1 MDRTPMLDVSIKKWR
16 EINNIKKTSIQIFQQ
31 NSTKIREALDGVM
44 AELSVEYKFARPE
57 LKHEFK
63 GSTIKLYHS
72 DISLDDEF
80 TFIGSTEEFEEKD
93 LLFKKRFRM
102 TYCFQKL
109 QVVKIEIDYNEN
121 IQVVNTSLG
130 NILGSK
136 DLFVELPF
144 FYKGTTE
151 DCSVIIRADVI
162 KDENKNRVITI
173 NLITDLSNLPYSDYF
188 VVIYNWHH
196 PRRKEK
202 VWKSVETP
210 GKEIIFTAQM
220 ITLQDLCLGSY
231 NRKITIEFYGIYC
244 GFVGSVI
251 KTLGQ
256 LKDAMDKREKINIL
270 NEDGEEKG
278 YFYVSFSIE
287 NRRRFIDLI
296 ENGLQIKLSFAIDY
310 TNSNLVYTNPN
321 SLHYIGN
328 PEKLNPYENCLRC
341 FGELISSYDFN
352 HKIALHGFGA
362 VIPSTGDTSH
372 CFPVSLTKDPIA
384 NGIEEAIKQ
393 YRESLPKITLD
404 GPTYLFPV
412 FKENLDMLKDD
423 EDCPTSI
430 YHIMVII
437 TDGNNHDID
446 EMIRQLIK
454 SERYPISVCIVGVGD
469 ENFSRMLQMDSRT
482 KPLEDKDGNK
492 SERDMCQ
499 FVRYNDFKD
508 RPDKLT
514 EYMLTVIPSQ
524 VEAYYRAS
532 KDFTGLK
539 DIGKSKNG
547 YSKKMKEK
555 NEEEILNH
563 KFINNKANEIMKKT
577 KINFYF
583 QEYIKNPEV
592 AVLMMIV
599 DDNKNMNGT
608 KRNNLLNPELKY
620 IGINS
625 TFIGRNF
632 VAYFSFSK

>member
-1 MDRTPMLDVSIKKWR
+1 MGCANNQIEYINYDVLNPPVNSNFKNTRLKREDFPEGEIYYLRDKK
-16 EINNIKKTSIQIFQQ
+16 ESKKEHLKKNAKHES
-31 NSTKIREALDGVM
+31 EALDGVM
-44 AELSVEYKFARPE
+44 AELSVEYKFSRPE
-57 LKHEFK
+57 LRQEFK

-72 DISLDDEF
+72 DISLDNEF
-80 TFIGSTEEFEEKD
+80 TFIGSTEEFDDSD
-93 LLFKKRFRM
+93 LLFKKKFKM

-109 QVVKIEIDYNEN
+109 QIVKVEINYNDN

-136 DLFVELPF
+136 ELFVEMPF
-144 FYKGTTE
+144 FYKGSTD
-151 DCSVIIRADVI
+151 DCSVIIRAVVI

-202 VWKSVETP
+202 VWKSKETP
-210 GKEIIFTAQM
+210 GKEIIFTADM

-231 NRKITIEFYGIYC
+231 NRKITIEYYGIYC

-256 LKDAMDKREKINIL
+256 LKDAMDNRDKIQIL
-270 NEDGEEKG
+270 NEDGKEMG

-287 NRRRFIDLI
+287 NRSRFIDLV
-296 ENGLQIKLSFAIDY
+296 ENGLQIKLSFAIDF

-328 PEKLNPYENCLRC
+328 HEKLNPYENCLRC

-362 VIPSTGDTSH
+362 IIPSTGDTSH

-393 YRESLPKITLD
+393 YREALPKITLD

-423 EDCPTSI
+423 DDCPTSI
-430 YHIMVII
+430 YHILVII
-437 TDGNNHDID
+437 TDGNNNDID
-446 EMIRQLIK
+446 EMVRQLIK
-454 SERYPISVCIVGVGD
+454 SERYPISVCIIGVGD

-482 KPLEDKDGNK
+482 KPLEDKDGYK

-508 RPDKLT
+508 RPDKMT
-514 EYMLTVIPSQ
+514 EYMLNIIPSQ

-532 KDFTGLK
+532 QDF
-539 DIGKSKNG
+539 IGINDSGKPKNA
-547 YSKKMKEK
+547 YLRKMKENKEK
-555 NEEEILNH
+555 NKLNPQKTKSTFKRSTIKLEEKDKYAKKKEN
-563 KFINNKANEIMKKT
+563 KEEFEQEFINT
-577 KINFYF
+577 
-583 QEYIKNPEV
+583 
-592 AVLMMIV
+592 
-599 DDNKNMNGT
+599 
-608 KRNNLLNPELKY
+608 NLPNIE
-620 IGINS
+620 
-625 TFIGRNF
+625 T
-632 VAYFSFSK
+632 

>member
-1 MDRTPMLDVSIKKWR
+1 
-16 EINNIKKTSIQIFQQ
+16 
-31 NSTKIREALDGVM
+31 
-44 AELSVEYKFARPE
+44 VEYKFSRPE
-57 LKHEFK
+57 LRQEFK

-72 DISLDDEF
+72 DISLDNEF
-80 TFIGSTEEFEEKD
+80 TFIGSTEEFDDSD
-93 LLFKKRFRM
+93 LLFKKKFRM

-109 QVVKIEIDYNEN
+109 QIVKVEIDYNDN

-136 DLFVELPF
+136 ELFVEMPF
-144 FYKGTTE
+144 FYKGSTD
-151 DCSVIIRADVI
+151 DCSVIIRAVVI

-202 VWKSVETP
+202 VWKSKETP
-210 GKEIIFTAQM
+210 GKEIIFTADM

-231 NRKITIEFYGIYC
+231 NRKITIEYYGIYC

-256 LKDAMDKREKINIL
+256 LKDAMDNRDKIQIL
-270 NEDGEEKG
+270 NEDGKEMG

-287 NRRRFIDLI
+287 NRSRFIDLV
-296 ENGLQIKLSFAIDY
+296 ENGLQIKLSFAIDF

-328 PEKLNPYENCLRC
+328 HEKLNPYENCLRC

-362 VIPSTGDTSH
+362 IIPSTGDTSH
-372 CFPVSLTKDPIA
+372 CFPISLTKDPIA

-393 YRESLPKITLD
+393 YREALPKITLD

-423 EDCPTSI
+423 DDCPTSI
-430 YHIMVII
+430 YHILVII
-437 TDGNNHDID
+437 TDGNNNDID
-446 EMIRQLIK
+446 EMVRQLIK
-454 SERYPISVCIVGVGD
+454 SERYPISVCIIGVGD

-482 KPLEDKDGNK
+482 KPLEDKDGYK

-508 RPDKLT
+508 RPDKMT
-514 EYMLTVIPSQ
+514 EFMLNIIPSQ

-532 KDFTGLK
+532 QDF
-539 DIGKSKNG
+539 IGINDSGKPKNA
-547 YSKKMKEK
+547 YLRKMKENKEK
-555 NEEEILNH
+555 NKLNPQKTKSTFKRSTIKLEEKDKYAKKKEN
-563 KFINNKANEIMKKT
+563 KEEFEQEFINT
-577 KINFYF
+577 
-583 QEYIKNPEV
+583 
-592 AVLMMIV
+592 
-599 DDNKNMNGT
+599 
-608 KRNNLLNPELKY
+608 NLPNIE
-620 IGINS
+620 
-625 TFIGRNF
+625 T
-632 VAYFSFSK
+632 

>member
-1 MDRTPMLDVSIKKWR
+1 MGCNDDKIELIDQDKVLNPPINCNFKNTRIKR
-16 EINNIKKTSIQIFQQ
+16 EDFPTGEIYYLRDKKEPKKEHLKKQAKHES
-31 NSTKIREALDGVM
+31 EALDGVM
-44 AELSVEYKFARPE
+44 AELSVEYKFSREE

-80 TFIGSTEEFEEKD
+80 TFIGSTEEFDDEGA

-231 NRKITIEFYGIYC
+231 KRKITIEYYGIYC

-251 KTLGQ
+251 KTLEQ
-256 LKDAMDKREKINIL
+256 LKDAMDKKEKIPII
-270 NEDGEEKG
+270 NEDGVEKG

-287 NRRRFIDLI
+287 NRSRFIDLI

-404 GPTYLFPV
+404 GPTYFFPV

-423 EDCPTSI
+423 DDCSTSI
-430 YHIMVII
+430 YHILVII
-437 TDGNNHDID
+437 SDGNNHDID
-446 EMIRQLIK
+446 EMVRQLIK

-508 RPDKLT
+508 RPDKLV

-539 DIGKSKNG
+539 DVGKPKNA
-547 YSKKMKEK
+547 YLRKLKEK
-555 NEEEILNH
+555 KENELNKQKTKSTFKRGSIKLDEKE
-563 KFINNKANEIMKKT
+563 KFIKK
-577 KINFYF
+577 N
-583 QEYIKNPEV
+583 
-592 AVLMMIV
+592 
-599 DDNKNMNGT
+599 DNKGEFEQ
-608 KRNNLLNPELKY
+608 EL
-620 IGINS
+620 IDTN
-625 TFIGRNF
+625 
-632 VAYFSFSK
+632 VANIET

>member
-1 MDRTPMLDVSIKKWR
+1 
-16 EINNIKKTSIQIFQQ
+16 
-31 NSTKIREALDGVM
+31 M

-80 TFIGSTEEFEEKD
+80 TFIGSTEEFEETD
-93 LLFKKRFRM
+93 LLFKKKFRM

-109 QVVKIEIDYNEN
+109 QIVKIEIDNNEN

-136 DLFVELPF
+136 ELFVELPF

-151 DCSVIIRADVI
+151 DCSVIIRAIVI

-173 NLITDLSNLPYSDYF
+173 NLITDISNLPYSDYF

-210 GKEIIFTAQM
+210 GKQIIFTAQM

-231 NRKITIEFYGIYC
+231 NRKITIEYYGIYC

-256 LKDAMDKREKINIL
+256 LKDAMDNREKIPIL
-270 NEDGEEKG
+270 NEEGQQKG
-278 YFYVSFSIE
+278 YFYVHFTIE
-287 NRRRFIDLI
+287 NRSRFIDLV

-310 TNSNLVYTNPN
+310 TNSNLIYTNPN

-362 VIPSTGDTSH
+362 IIPSTGDTSH

-393 YRESLPKITLD
+393 YRESLPKVTLD
-404 GPTYLFPV
+404 GPTYFFPV

-423 EDCPTSI
+423 DECPTSI
-430 YHIMVII
+430 YHILVII
-437 TDGNNHDID
+437 SDGNNHDLD

-469 ENFSRMLQMDSRT
+469 ENFTRMLQMDSRT

-499 FVRYNDFKD
+499 FVRYNDFRD

-532 KDFTGLK
+532 KDFVGLK
-539 DIGKSKNG
+539 DAGNNKNA
-547 YSKKMKEK
+547 YMRKLKEK
-555 NEEEILNH
+555 NEKEKLQKQKTKSTFRRNSINLEEKEKYSNIKGKEKLEEE
-563 KFINNKANEIMKKT
+563 FINT
-577 KINFYF
+577 
-583 QEYIKNPEV
+583 
-592 AVLMMIV
+592 
-599 DDNKNMNGT
+599 NMPNI
-608 KRNNLLNPELKY
+608 ED
-620 IGINS
+620 
-625 TFIGRNF
+625 
-632 VAYFSFSK
+632 

>member
-1 MDRTPMLDVSIKKWR
+1 MGCNDDKIELIDQDKVLNPPINCNFKNTRIKR
-16 EINNIKKTSIQIFQQ
+16 EDFPTGEIYYLRDKKEPKKEHLKKQAKHES
-31 NSTKIREALDGVM
+31 EALDGVM
-44 AELSVEYKFARPE
+44 AELSVEYKFSREE

-80 TFIGSTEEFEEKD
+80 TFIGSTEEFDDEGA

-109 QVVKIEIDYNEN
+109 QVVKIELDYNEN
-121 IQVVNTSLG
+121 SQVVNTSLG

-231 NRKITIEFYGIYC
+231 KRKITIEYYGIYC

-251 KTLGQ
+251 KTLEQ
-256 LKDAMDKREKINIL
+256 LKDAMDKKEKIPII
-270 NEDGEEKG
+270 NEDGVEKG

-287 NRRRFIDLI
+287 NRSRFIDLI

-404 GPTYLFPV
+404 GPTYFFPV

-423 EDCPTSI
+423 DDCSTSI
-430 YHIMVII
+430 YHILVII
-437 TDGNNHDID
+437 SDGNNHDID
-446 EMIRQLIK
+446 EMVRQLIK

-539 DIGKSKNG
+539 DVGKPKNA
-547 YSKKMKEK
+547 YLRKLKEK
-555 NEEEILNH
+555 KENELNKQKTKSTFKRGSIKLDEKE
-563 KFINNKANEIMKKT
+563 KFIKQNDNTGEFEQELIDTNVANIET
-577 KINFYF
+577 
-583 QEYIKNPEV
+583 
-592 AVLMMIV
+592 
-599 DDNKNMNGT
+599 
-608 KRNNLLNPELKY
+608 
-620 IGINS
+620 
-625 TFIGRNF
+625 
-632 VAYFSFSK
+632 

>member
-1 MDRTPMLDVSIKKWR
+1 MGCANNQIEYINYDVLNPPVKCNFKNTRIKSEDFPEG
-16 EINNIKKTSIQIFQQ
+16 EIYYLRDKKEPKKEHLKKNMKHES
-31 NSTKIREALDGVM
+31 EALDGVM
-44 AELSVEYKFARPE
+44 AELSVEYKFSRPE

-72 DISLDDEF
+72 DISLDNEF
-80 TFIGSTEEFEEKD
+80 TFIGSTEEYDDND
-93 LLFKKRFRM
+93 LLFKKKFRM

-109 QVVKIEIDYNEN
+109 QIVKIEIDYSGN

-136 DLFVELPF
+136 ELFVEMPF

-151 DCSVIIRADVI
+151 DCSVIIRAVVI

-202 VWKSVETP
+202 VWKSKEIP
-210 GKEIIFTAQM
+210 GKEIIFTADM

-231 NRKITIEFYGIYC
+231 NRKITIEYYGIYC

-256 LKDAMDKREKINIL
+256 LKDAMDNRDKIPIL
-270 NEDGEEKG
+270 NDDGKEKG

-287 NRRRFIDLI
+287 NRSRFIDLV
-296 ENGLQIKLSFAIDY
+296 ENGLQIKLSFAIDF

-328 PEKLNPYENCLRC
+328 NEKLNPYENCLRC

-362 VIPSTGDTSH
+362 IIPSTGDTSH

-393 YRESLPKITLD
+393 YREALPKITLD

-423 EDCPTSI
+423 DDCPTSI
-430 YHIMVII
+430 YHILVII
-437 TDGNNHDID
+437 TDGNNNDID
-446 EMIRQLIK
+446 EMVRQLIK
-454 SERYPISVCIVGVGD
+454 SERYPISVCIIGVGD

-482 KPLEDKDGNK
+482 KPLEDKDGYK

-508 RPDKLT
+508 RPDKMT
-514 EYMLTVIPSQ
+514 EFMLNIIPSQ

-532 KDFTGLK
+532 QDFIGLH
-539 DIGKSKNG
+539 DSGKQKNA
-547 YSKKMKEK
+547 YLRKMKE
-555 NEEEILNH
+555 
-563 KFINNKANEIMKKT
+563 NKEKT
-577 KINFYF
+577 K
-583 QEYIKNPEV
+583 
-592 AVLMMIV
+592 
-599 DDNKNMNGT
+599 
-608 KRNNLLNPELKY
+608 LNPQKTK
-620 IGINS
+620 S
-625 TFIGRNF
+625 TFKRSTIKLEEKDKYAKKKNNREEAEQEFIKTNLPNIEN
-632 VAYFSFSK
+632 

>member
-1 MDRTPMLDVSIKKWR
+1 MGCANNQIEYINYDVLNPPVNSNFKNTRLKREDFPEGEIYYLRDKK
-16 EINNIKKTSIQIFQQ
+16 ESKKEHLKKNAKHES
-31 NSTKIREALDGVM
+31 EALDGVM
-44 AELSVEYKFARPE
+44 AELSVEYKFSRPE
-57 LKHEFK
+57 LRQEFK

-72 DISLDDEF
+72 DISLDNEF
-80 TFIGSTEEFEEKD
+80 TFIGSTEEFDDSD
-93 LLFKKRFRM
+93 LLFKKKFKM

-109 QVVKIEIDYNEN
+109 QIVKVEINYNDN

-136 DLFVELPF
+136 ELFVEMPF
-144 FYKGTTE
+144 FYKGSTD
-151 DCSVIIRADVI
+151 DCSVIIRAVVI

-202 VWKSVETP
+202 VWKSKETP
-210 GKEIIFTAQM
+210 GKEIIFTADM

-231 NRKITIEFYGIYC
+231 NRKITIEYYGIYC

-256 LKDAMDKREKINIL
+256 LKDAMDNRDKIQIL
-270 NEDGEEKG
+270 NEDGKEMG

-287 NRRRFIDLI
+287 NRSRFIDLV
-296 ENGLQIKLSFAIDY
+296 ENGLQIKLSFAIDF

-328 PEKLNPYENCLRC
+328 HEKLNPYENCLRC

-362 VIPSTGDTSH
+362 IIPSTGDTSH

-393 YRESLPKITLD
+393 YREALPKITLD
-404 GPTYLFPV
+404 GPTYLFLV

-423 EDCPTSI
+423 DDCPTSI
-430 YHIMVII
+430 YHILVII
-437 TDGNNHDID
+437 TDGNNNDID
-446 EMIRQLIK
+446 EMVRQLIK
-454 SERYPISVCIVGVGD
+454 SERYPISVCIIGVGD

-482 KPLEDKDGNK
+482 KPLEDKDGYK

-508 RPDKLT
+508 RPDKMT
-514 EYMLTVIPSQ
+514 EFMLNIIPSQ

-532 KDFTGLK
+532 QDF
-539 DIGKSKNG
+539 IGINDSGKPKNA
-547 YSKKMKEK
+547 YLRKMKENKEK
-555 NEEEILNH
+555 NKLNPQ
-563 KFINNKANEIMKKT
+563 KT
-577 KINFYF
+577 K
-583 QEYIKNPEV
+583 
-592 AVLMMIV
+592 
-599 DDNKNMNGT
+599 
-608 KRNNLLNPELKY
+608 
-620 IGINS
+620 S
-625 TFIGRNF
+625 TFKRSTIKLEEKDKYAKKKENKEEF
-632 VAYFSFSK
+632 EQEFIYNKHLVI

>member
-1 MDRTPMLDVSIKKWR
+1 MGCNDDKIELIDQDKVLNPPINCNFKNTRIKR
-16 EINNIKKTSIQIFQQ
+16 EDFPTGEIYYLRDKKEPKKEHLKKQAKHES
-31 NSTKIREALDGVM
+31 EALDGVM
-44 AELSVEYKFARPE
+44 AELSVEYKFSREE

-80 TFIGSTEEFEEKD
+80 TFIGSTEEFDDKGD

-231 NRKITIEFYGIYC
+231 KRKITIEYYGIYC

-251 KTLGQ
+251 KTLEQ
-256 LKDAMDKREKINIL
+256 LKDAMDKKEKIPII
-270 NEDGEEKG
+270 NEDGVEKG

-287 NRRRFIDLI
+287 NRSRFIDLI

-404 GPTYLFPV
+404 GPTYFFPV

-423 EDCPTSI
+423 DDCSTSI
-430 YHIMVII
+430 YHILVII
-437 TDGNNHDID
+437 SDGNNHDID
-446 EMIRQLIK
+446 EMVRQLIK

-539 DIGKSKNG
+539 DVGKPKNA
-547 YSKKMKEK
+547 YLRKLKEK
-555 NEEEILNH
+555 KENELNKQKTKSTFKRGSIKLDEKE
-563 KFINNKANEIMKKT
+563 KFIKQN
-577 KINFYF
+577 
-583 QEYIKNPEV
+583 
-592 AVLMMIV
+592 
-599 DDNKNMNGT
+599 DNKGEFEQ
-608 KRNNLLNPELKY
+608 EL
-620 IGINS
+620 IDTN
-625 TFIGRNF
+625 
-632 VAYFSFSK
+632 VANIET

>member
-1 MDRTPMLDVSIKKWR
+1 MGCNDDKIELIDQDKVLNPPINCNFKNTRIKR
-16 EINNIKKTSIQIFQQ
+16 EDFPTGEIYYLRDKKEPKKEHLKKQAKHES
-31 NSTKIREALDGVM
+31 EALDGVM
-44 AELSVEYKFARPE
+44 AELSVEYKFSREE

-80 TFIGSTEEFEEKD
+80 TFIGSTEEFDDEGA

-231 NRKITIEFYGIYC
+231 KRKITIEYYGIYC

-251 KTLGQ
+251 KTLEQ
-256 LKDAMDKREKINIL
+256 LKDAMDKKEKIPII
-270 NEDGEEKG
+270 NEDGVEKG

-287 NRRRFIDLI
+287 NRSRFIDLI

-404 GPTYLFPV
+404 GPTYFFPV

-423 EDCPTSI
+423 DDCSTSI
-430 YHIMVII
+430 YHILVII
-437 TDGNNHDID
+437 SEGNNHDRD
-446 EMIRQLIK
+446 EMVRQLIK

-508 RPDKLT
+508 RPDKLV

-539 DIGKSKNG
+539 DVGKPKNA
-547 YSKKMKEK
+547 YLRKLKEK
-555 NEEEILNH
+555 KENELNKQKTKSTFKRGSIKLDEKE
-563 KFINNKANEIMKKT
+563 KFIKKNYNKGEFEQELIDTNVANIET
-577 KINFYF
+577 
-583 QEYIKNPEV
+583 
-592 AVLMMIV
+592 
-599 DDNKNMNGT
+599 
-608 KRNNLLNPELKY
+608 
-620 IGINS
+620 
-625 TFIGRNF
+625 
-632 VAYFSFSK
+632 

>member
-1 MDRTPMLDVSIKKWR
+1 MGCSENQMEYINYDVLNPPVNSNFKNTRIKR
-16 EINNIKKTSIQIFQQ
+16 EDFPTGEIYYLRDKKEPKKEHLKKQAKHES
-31 NSTKIREALDGVM
+31 EALDGVM
-44 AELSVEYKFARPE
+44 AELSVEYKFSRPE

-72 DISLDDEF
+72 DISLDNEF
-80 TFIGSTEEFEEKD
+80 TFIGSTEEFEETD
-93 LLFKKRFRM
+93 LLFKKKFRM

-109 QVVKIEIDYNEN
+109 QIVKIEIDFNNN

-144 FYKGTTE
+144 FYEGTTK

-231 NRKITIEFYGIYC
+231 NRKITIEYYGIYC

-256 LKDAMDKREKINIL
+256 LKDAMDNREKIPIY
-270 NEDGEEKG
+270 NEEGIEKG
-278 YFYVSFSIE
+278 YFYASFSIE
-287 NRRRFIDLI
+287 NRSRFIDLV

-310 TNSNLVYTNPN
+310 TNSNLLYTNPN

-362 VIPSTGDTSH
+362 VIPATGDTSH

-393 YRESLPKITLD
+393 YRDSLPKVTLD
-404 GPTYLFPV
+404 GPTYFFPV
-412 FKENLDMLKDD
+412 FKENLDMLQFDD
-423 EDCPTSI
+423 DCPTSI
-430 YHIMVII
+430 YHILVII
-437 TDGNNHDID
+437 SDGNNHDLD

-532 KDFTGLK
+532 KNFVGLK
-539 DIGKSKNG
+539 DAGKSKNA
-547 YSKKMKEK
+547 YMRKLKEK
-555 NEEEILNH
+555 KESEKLNKQKTKSSYKRNSIRLEEKD
-563 KFINNKANEIMKKT
+563 KFIKKSKNNDIE
-577 KINFYF
+577 
-583 QEYIKNPEV
+583 QEFTDTN
-592 AVLMMIV
+592 L
-599 DDNKNMNGT
+599 
-608 KRNNLLNPELKY
+608 NNND
-620 IGINS
+620 
-625 TFIGRNF
+625 
-632 VAYFSFSK
+632 

>member
-1 MDRTPMLDVSIKKWR
+1 MGCNDDKIELIDQDKVLNPPINCNFKNTRIKR
-16 EINNIKKTSIQIFQQ
+16 EDFPTGEIYYLRDKKEPKKEHLKKQAKHES
-31 NSTKIREALDGVM
+31 EALDGVM
-44 AELSVEYKFARPE
+44 AELSVEYKFSREE

-80 TFIGSTEEFEEKD
+80 TFIGSTEEFDDEGA

-231 NRKITIEFYGIYC
+231 KRKITIEYYGIYC

-251 KTLGQ
+251 KTLEQ
-256 LKDAMDKREKINIL
+256 LKDAMDKKEKIPII
-270 NEDGEEKG
+270 NEDGVEKG

-287 NRRRFIDLI
+287 NRSRFIDLI

-404 GPTYLFPV
+404 GPTYFFPV

-430 YHIMVII
+430 YHILVII
-437 TDGNNHDID
+437 SDGNNHDID
-446 EMIRQLIK
+446 EMVRQLIK

-508 RPDKLT
+508 RPDKLV

-539 DIGKSKNG
+539 DVGKPKNA
-547 YSKKMKEK
+547 YLRKLKEK
-555 NEEEILNH
+555 KENELNKQKTKSTFKRGSIKLDEKE
-563 KFINNKANEIMKKT
+563 KFIKK
-577 KINFYF
+577 N
-583 QEYIKNPEV
+583 
-592 AVLMMIV
+592 
-599 DDNKNMNGT
+599 DNKGEFEQ
-608 KRNNLLNPELKY
+608 EL
-620 IGINS
+620 IDTN
-625 TFIGRNF
+625 
-632 VAYFSFSK
+632 VANIET

>member
-1 MDRTPMLDVSIKKWR
+1 MGCANNQVEYINYDVLNPPVNCNFKNTRIKSEDFPEG
-16 EINNIKKTSIQIFQQ
+16 EIYYLRDKKEPKKEHLKKNMKHES
-31 NSTKIREALDGVM
+31 EALDGVM
-44 AELSVEYKFARPE
+44 AELSVEYKFSRPE

-72 DISLDDEF
+72 DISLDNEF
-80 TFIGSTEEFEEKD
+80 TFIGSTEEYDDKD
-93 LLFKKRFRM
+93 LLFKKKFRM

-109 QVVKIEIDYNEN
+109 QIVKIEIDYSGN

-136 DLFVELPF
+136 ELFVEMPF

-151 DCSVIIRADVI
+151 DCSVIIRAVVI

-202 VWKSVETP
+202 VWKSKETP
-210 GKEIIFTAQM
+210 GKEIIFTADM

-231 NRKITIEFYGIYC
+231 NRKITIEYYGIYC

-256 LKDAMDKREKINIL
+256 LKDAMDNRDKIPIL
-270 NEDGEEKG
+270 NDDGKEKG

-287 NRRRFIDLI
+287 NRSRFIDLV
-296 ENGLQIKLSFAIDY
+296 ENGLQIKLSFAIDF
-310 TNSNLVYTNPN
+310 TNSNLIYTNPN

-328 PEKLNPYENCLRC
+328 NEKLNPYENCLRC

-362 VIPSTGDTSH
+362 IIPSTGDTSH

-384 NGIEEAIKQ
+384 NGIEEAIRQ
-393 YRESLPKITLD
+393 YREALPKITLD

-423 EDCPTSI
+423 DDCPTSI
-430 YHIMVII
+430 YHILVII
-437 TDGNNHDID
+437 TDGNNNDID
-446 EMIRQLIK
+446 EMVRQLIK
-454 SERYPISVCIVGVGD
+454 SERYPISVCIIGVGD

-482 KPLEDKDGNK
+482 KPLEDKDGYK

-508 RPDKLT
+508 RPDKMT
-514 EYMLTVIPSQ
+514 EYMLNIIPSQ

-532 KDFTGLK
+532 QDFIGLN
-539 DIGKSKNG
+539 DSGKPKNA
-547 YSKKMKEK
+547 YLRKLKENKEK
-555 NEEEILNH
+555 NKLN
-563 KFINNKANEIMKKT
+563 NQKT
-577 KINFYF
+577 K
-583 QEYIKNPEV
+583 
-592 AVLMMIV
+592 
-599 DDNKNMNGT
+599 
-608 KRNNLLNPELKY
+608 
-620 IGINS
+620 S
-625 TFIGRNF
+625 TFKRSSIRLEGKEKYAKKNKDEF
-632 VAYFSFSK
+632 EQEFIDTNMPNIEN

>member
-1 MDRTPMLDVSIKKWR
+1 MGCSNNQIEYINYDELNPPVNSDFKNTRLKREDFPEGEIYYLRDKKQP
-16 EINNIKKTSIQIFQQ
+16 KKEHLKKQ
-31 NSTKIREALDGVM
+31 TKHESEALDGVM
-44 AELSVEYKFARPE
+44 AELSVEYKFARDE
-57 LKHEFK
+57 LKHVFK

-72 DISLDDEF
+72 DISLDNEF
-80 TFIGSTEEFEEKD
+80 TFIGSTEEFDDSD
-93 LLFKKRFRM
+93 LLFKKKFRM

-109 QVVKIEIDYNEN
+109 QIVKVEIDYNDN

-136 DLFVELPF
+136 ELFVEMPF
-144 FYKGTTE
+144 FYKGSTD
-151 DCSVIIRADVI
+151 DCSVIIRAVVI

-202 VWKSVETP
+202 VWKSKETP
-210 GKEIIFTAQM
+210 GKEIIFTADM

-231 NRKITIEFYGIYC
+231 NRKITIEYYGIYC

-256 LKDAMDKREKINIL
+256 LKDAMDNRDKIQIL
-270 NEDGEEKG
+270 NEDGKEMG

-287 NRRRFIDLI
+287 NRSRFIDLV
-296 ENGLQIKLSFAIDY
+296 ENGLQIKLSFAIDF

-328 PEKLNPYENCLRC
+328 HEKLNPYENCLRC

-362 VIPSTGDTSH
+362 IIPSTGDTSH
-372 CFPVSLTKDPIA
+372 CFPISLTKDPIA

-393 YRESLPKITLD
+393 YREALPKITLD

-423 EDCPTSI
+423 DDCPTSI
-430 YHIMVII
+430 YHILVII
-437 TDGNNHDID
+437 TDGNNNDID
-446 EMIRQLIK
+446 EMVRQLIK
-454 SERYPISVCIVGVGD
+454 SERYPISVCIIGVGD

-482 KPLEDKDGNK
+482 KPLEDKDGYK

-499 FVRYNDFKD
+499 FVRHNDFKD
-508 RPDKLT
+508 RPDKMT
-514 EYMLTVIPSQ
+514 EYMLNIIPSQ

-532 KDFTGLK
+532 QDF
-539 DIGKSKNG
+539 IGINDSGKPKNA
-547 YSKKMKEK
+547 YLRKMKENKEK
-555 NEEEILNH
+555 NKLNPQKTRSTFKRSTIRLEEKDKYAKKKEN
-563 KFINNKANEIMKKT
+563 KEEFEQEFINT
-577 KINFYF
+577 
-583 QEYIKNPEV
+583 
-592 AVLMMIV
+592 
-599 DDNKNMNGT
+599 
-608 KRNNLLNPELKY
+608 NLPNIE
-620 IGINS
+620 
-625 TFIGRNF
+625 T
-632 VAYFSFSK
+632 

>member
-1 MDRTPMLDVSIKKWR
+1 MGCANNQIEYINYDVLNPPVNSNFKNTRLKREDFPEGEIYYLRDKK
-16 EINNIKKTSIQIFQQ
+16 ESKKEHLKKNAKHES
-31 NSTKIREALDGVM
+31 EALDGVM
-44 AELSVEYKFARPE
+44 AELSVEYKFSRPE
-57 LKHEFK
+57 LRQEFK

-72 DISLDDEF
+72 DISLDNEF
-80 TFIGSTEEFEEKD
+80 TFIGSTEEFDDSD
-93 LLFKKRFRM
+93 LLFKKKFKM

-109 QVVKIEIDYNEN
+109 QIVKVEIDYNDN

-136 DLFVELPF
+136 ELFVEMPF
-144 FYKGTTE
+144 FYKGSTD
-151 DCSVIIRADVI
+151 DCSVIIRAVVI

-202 VWKSVETP
+202 VWKSKETP
-210 GKEIIFTAQM
+210 GKEIIFTADM

-231 NRKITIEFYGIYC
+231 NRKITIEYYGIYC

-256 LKDAMDKREKINIL
+256 LKDAMDNRDKIQIL
-270 NEDGEEKG
+270 NEDGKEMG

-287 NRRRFIDLI
+287 NRSRFIDLV
-296 ENGLQIKLSFAIDY
+296 ENGLQIKLSFAIDF

-328 PEKLNPYENCLRC
+328 HEKLNPYENCLRC

-362 VIPSTGDTSH
+362 IIPSTGDTSH
-372 CFPVSLTKDPIA
+372 CFPISLTKDPIA

-393 YRESLPKITLD
+393 YREALPKIILD

-423 EDCPTSI
+423 DDCPTSI
-430 YHIMVII
+430 YHILVII
-437 TDGNNHDID
+437 TDGNNNDID
-446 EMIRQLIK
+446 EMVRQLIK
-454 SERYPISVCIVGVGD
+454 SERYPISVCIIGVGD

-482 KPLEDKDGNK
+482 KPLEDKDGYK

-508 RPDKLT
+508 RPDKMT
-514 EYMLTVIPSQ
+514 EFMLNIIPSQ

-532 KDFTGLK
+532 QDF
-539 DIGKSKNG
+539 IGINDSGKPKNA
-547 YSKKMKEK
+547 YLRKMKENKEK
-555 NEEEILNH
+555 NKLNPQKTKSTFKRSTIRLEEKDKYAKKKEN
-563 KFINNKANEIMKKT
+563 KEEFEQEFINT
-577 KINFYF
+577 
-583 QEYIKNPEV
+583 
-592 AVLMMIV
+592 
-599 DDNKNMNGT
+599 
-608 KRNNLLNPELKY
+608 NLPNIE
-620 IGINS
+620 
-625 TFIGRNF
+625 T
-632 VAYFSFSK
+632 

>member
-1 MDRTPMLDVSIKKWR
+1 MGCANNQIEYINYDVLNPPVNSNFKNTRLKREDFPEGEIYYLRDKK
-16 EINNIKKTSIQIFQQ
+16 ESKKEHLKKNAKHES
-31 NSTKIREALDGVM
+31 EALDGVM
-44 AELSVEYKFARPE
+44 AELSVEYKFSRPE
-57 LKHEFK
+57 LRQEFK

-72 DISLDDEF
+72 DISLDNEF
-80 TFIGSTEEFEEKD
+80 TFIGSTEEFDDSD
-93 LLFKKRFRM
+93 LLFKKKFKM

-109 QVVKIEIDYNEN
+109 QIVKVEINYNDN

-136 DLFVELPF
+136 ELFVEMPF
-144 FYKGTTE
+144 FYKGSTD
-151 DCSVIIRADVI
+151 DCSVIIRAVVI

-202 VWKSVETP
+202 VWKSKETP
-210 GKEIIFTAQM
+210 GKEIIFTADM

-231 NRKITIEFYGIYC
+231 NRKITIEYYGIYC

-256 LKDAMDKREKINIL
+256 LKDAMDNRDKIQIL
-270 NEDGEEKG
+270 NEDGKEMG

-287 NRRRFIDLI
+287 NRSRFIDLV
-296 ENGLQIKLSFAIDY
+296 ENGLQIKLSFAIDF

-328 PEKLNPYENCLRC
+328 HEKLNPYENCLRC

-362 VIPSTGDTSH
+362 IIPSTGDTSH
-372 CFPVSLTKDPIA
+372 CFPISLTKDPIA

-393 YRESLPKITLD
+393 YREALPKITLD

-423 EDCPTSI
+423 DDCPTSI
-430 YHIMVII
+430 YHILVII
-437 TDGNNHDID
+437 TDGNNNDID
-446 EMIRQLIK
+446 EMVRQLIK
-454 SERYPISVCIVGVGD
+454 SERYPISVCIIGVGD

-482 KPLEDKDGNK
+482 KPLEDKDGYK

-508 RPDKLT
+508 RPDKMT
-514 EYMLTVIPSQ
+514 EFMLNIIPSQ

-532 KDFTGLK
+532 QDF
-539 DIGKSKNG
+539 IGINDSGKPKNA
-547 YSKKMKEK
+547 YLRKMKENKEK
-555 NEEEILNH
+555 NKLNPQKTKSTFKRSTIRLEEKDKYAKKKEN
-563 KFINNKANEIMKKT
+563 KEEFEQEFINT
-577 KINFYF
+577 
-583 QEYIKNPEV
+583 
-592 AVLMMIV
+592 
-599 DDNKNMNGT
+599 
-608 KRNNLLNPELKY
+608 NLPNIE
-620 IGINS
+620 
-625 TFIGRNF
+625 T
-632 VAYFSFSK
+632 

>member
-1 MDRTPMLDVSIKKWR
+1 MGCANNQIEYINYDVLNPPVNSNFKNTRLKREDFPEGEIYYLRDKK
-16 EINNIKKTSIQIFQQ
+16 ESKKEHLKKNAKHES
-31 NSTKIREALDGVM
+31 EALDGVM
-44 AELSVEYKFARPE
+44 AELSVEYKFSRPE
-57 LKHEFK
+57 LRQEFK

-72 DISLDDEF
+72 DISLDNEF
-80 TFIGSTEEFEEKD
+80 TFIGSTEEFDDSD
-93 LLFKKRFRM
+93 LLFKKKFRM

-109 QVVKIEIDYNEN
+109 QIVKVEIDYNDN

-136 DLFVELPF
+136 ELFVEMPF
-144 FYKGTTE
+144 FYKGSTD
-151 DCSVIIRADVI
+151 DCSVIIRAVVI

-202 VWKSVETP
+202 VWKSKETP
-210 GKEIIFTAQM
+210 GKEIIFTADM

-231 NRKITIEFYGIYC
+231 NRKITIEYYGIYC

-256 LKDAMDKREKINIL
+256 LKDAMDNRDKIQIL
-270 NEDGEEKG
+270 NEDGKEMG

-287 NRRRFIDLI
+287 NRSRFIDLV
-296 ENGLQIKLSFAIDY
+296 ENGLQIKLSFAIDF

-328 PEKLNPYENCLRC
+328 HEKLNPYENCLRC

-362 VIPSTGDTSH
+362 IIPSTGDTSH
-372 CFPVSLTKDPIA
+372 CFPISLTKDPIA

-393 YRESLPKITLD
+393 YREALPKITLD

-423 EDCPTSI
+423 DDCPTSI
-430 YHIMVII
+430 YHILVII
-437 TDGNNHDID
+437 TDGNNNDID
-446 EMIRQLIK
+446 EMVRQLIK
-454 SERYPISVCIVGVGD
+454 SERYPISVCIIGVGD

-482 KPLEDKDGNK
+482 KPLEDKDGYK

-508 RPDKLT
+508 RPDKMT
-514 EYMLTVIPSQ
+514 EYMLNIIPSQ

-532 KDFTGLK
+532 QDF
-539 DIGKSKNG
+539 IGINDSGKPKNA
-547 YSKKMKEK
+547 YLRKMKENKEK
-555 NEEEILNH
+555 NKLNPQKTKSTFKRPTIRLEEKDKYAKKKEN
-563 KFINNKANEIMKKT
+563 KEEFEQEFINT
-577 KINFYF
+577 
-583 QEYIKNPEV
+583 
-592 AVLMMIV
+592 
-599 DDNKNMNGT
+599 
-608 KRNNLLNPELKY
+608 NLPNIE
-620 IGINS
+620 
-625 TFIGRNF
+625 T
-632 VAYFSFSK
+632 

>member
-1 MDRTPMLDVSIKKWR
+1 MGCANNQIEYINYDVLNPPVNSNFKNTRLKREDFPEGEIYYLRDKK
-16 EINNIKKTSIQIFQQ
+16 ESKKEHLKKNAKHES
-31 NSTKIREALDGVM
+31 EALDGVM
-44 AELSVEYKFARPE
+44 AELSVEYKFSRPE
-57 LKHEFK
+57 LRQEFK

-72 DISLDDEF
+72 DISLDNEF
-80 TFIGSTEEFEEKD
+80 TFIGSTEEFDDSD
-93 LLFKKRFRM
+93 LLFKKKFRM

-109 QVVKIEIDYNEN
+109 QIVKVEIDYNDN

-136 DLFVELPF
+136 ELFVEMPF
-144 FYKGTTE
+144 FYKGSTD
-151 DCSVIIRADVI
+151 DCSVIIRAVVI

-202 VWKSVETP
+202 VWKSKETP
-210 GKEIIFTAQM
+210 GKEIIFTADM

-231 NRKITIEFYGIYC
+231 NRKITIEYYGIYC

-256 LKDAMDKREKINIL
+256 LKDAMDNRDKIQIL
-270 NEDGEEKG
+270 NEDGKEMG

-287 NRRRFIDLI
+287 NRSRFIDLV
-296 ENGLQIKLSFAIDY
+296 ENGLQIKLSFAIDF

-328 PEKLNPYENCLRC
+328 HEKLNPYENCLRC

-362 VIPSTGDTSH
+362 IIPSTGDTSH
-372 CFPVSLTKDPIA
+372 CFPISLTKDPIA

-393 YRESLPKITLD
+393 YREALPKITLD

-423 EDCPTSI
+423 DDCPTSI
-430 YHIMVII
+430 YHILVII
-437 TDGNNHDID
+437 TDGNNNDID
-446 EMIRQLIK
+446 EMVRQLIK
-454 SERYPISVCIVGVGD
+454 SERYPISVCIIGVGD

-482 KPLEDKDGNK
+482 KPLEDKDGYK

-508 RPDKLT
+508 RPDKMT
-514 EYMLTVIPSQ
+514 EYMLNIIPSQ

-532 KDFTGLK
+532 QDF
-539 DIGKSKNG
+539 IGINDSGKPKNA
-547 YSKKMKEK
+547 YLRKMKENKEK
-555 NEEEILNH
+555 NKLNPQKTKSTFKRSTIKLEEKDKYAKKKEN
-563 KFINNKANEIMKKT
+563 KEEFEQEFINT
-577 KINFYF
+577 
-583 QEYIKNPEV
+583 
-592 AVLMMIV
+592 
-599 DDNKNMNGT
+599 
-608 KRNNLLNPELKY
+608 NLPNIE
-620 IGINS
+620 
-625 TFIGRNF
+625 T
-632 VAYFSFSK
+632 

>member
-1 MDRTPMLDVSIKKWR
+1 MGCSNKEIEYINYDVLNPPVNCNFKNTRIKR
-16 EINNIKKTSIQIFQQ
+16 EDFPEGEIYYLRDKKEPKKEHLKKHAKHES
-31 NSTKIREALDGVM
+31 EALDGVM
-44 AELSVEYKFARPE
+44 AELSVEYKFSRPE
-57 LKHEFK
+57 LKQEFK

-72 DISLDDEF
+72 DISLDNEF
-80 TFIGSTEEFEEKD
+80 TFIGSTEEFDDSD
-93 LLFKKRFRM
+93 LLFKKKFKM

-109 QVVKIEIDYNEN
+109 QIVKVEINYNDN

-136 DLFVELPF
+136 ELFVEMPF
-144 FYKGTTE
+144 FYKGSTD
-151 DCSVIIRADVI
+151 DCSVIIRAVVI

-202 VWKSVETP
+202 VWKSKETP
-210 GKEIIFTAQM
+210 GKEIIFTADM

-231 NRKITIEFYGIYC
+231 NRKITIEYYGIYC

-256 LKDAMDKREKINIL
+256 LKDAMDNRDKIQIL
-270 NEDGEEKG
+270 NEDGKEMG

-287 NRRRFIDLI
+287 NRSRFIDLV
-296 ENGLQIKLSFAIDY
+296 ENGLQIKLSFAIDF

-328 PEKLNPYENCLRC
+328 HEKLNPYENCLRC

-362 VIPSTGDTSH
+362 IIPSTGDTSH
-372 CFPVSLTKDPIA
+372 CFPISLTKDPIA

-393 YRESLPKITLD
+393 YREALPKITLD

-423 EDCPTSI
+423 DDCPTSI
-430 YHIMVII
+430 YHILVII
-437 TDGNNHDID
+437 TDGNNNDID
-446 EMIRQLIK
+446 EMVRQLIK
-454 SERYPISVCIVGVGD
+454 SERYPISVCIIGVGD

-482 KPLEDKDGNK
+482 KPLEDKDGYK

-508 RPDKLT
+508 RPDKMT
-514 EYMLTVIPSQ
+514 EYMLNIIPSQ

-532 KDFTGLK
+532 QDF
-539 DIGKSKNG
+539 IGINDSGKPKNA
-547 YSKKMKEK
+547 YLRKMKENKEK
-555 NEEEILNH
+555 NKLNPQKTKSTFKRSTIRLEEKDKYAKKKEN
-563 KFINNKANEIMKKT
+563 KEEFEQEFINT
-577 KINFYF
+577 
-583 QEYIKNPEV
+583 
-592 AVLMMIV
+592 
-599 DDNKNMNGT
+599 
-608 KRNNLLNPELKY
+608 NLPNIE
-620 IGINS
+620 
-625 TFIGRNF
+625 T
-632 VAYFSFSK
+632 

>member
-1 MDRTPMLDVSIKKWR
+1 MGCNDDKIELIDQDKVLNPPINCNFKNTRIKR
-16 EINNIKKTSIQIFQQ
+16 EDFPTGEIYYLRDKKEPKKEHLKKQAKHES
-31 NSTKIREALDGVM
+31 EALDGVM
-44 AELSVEYKFARPE
+44 AELSVEYKFSREE

-80 TFIGSTEEFEEKD
+80 TFIGSTEEFDDEGA

-231 NRKITIEFYGIYC
+231 KRKITIEYYGIYC

-251 KTLGQ
+251 KTLEQ
-256 LKDAMDKREKINIL
+256 LKDAMDKKEKIPII
-270 NEDGEEKG
+270 NEDGVEKG

-287 NRRRFIDLI
+287 NRSRFIDLI

-404 GPTYLFPV
+404 GPTYFFPV

-430 YHIMVII
+430 YHILVII
-437 TDGNNHDID
+437 SDGNNHDID
-446 EMIRQLIK
+446 EMVRQLIK

-539 DIGKSKNG
+539 DVGKPKNA
-547 YSKKMKEK
+547 YLRKLKEK
-555 NEEEILNH
+555 KENELNKQKTKSTFKRGSIKLDEKE
-563 KFINNKANEIMKKT
+563 KFIKKNNNKEELEQELIDTNVANIET
-577 KINFYF
+577 
-583 QEYIKNPEV
+583 
-592 AVLMMIV
+592 
-599 DDNKNMNGT
+599 
-608 KRNNLLNPELKY
+608 
-620 IGINS
+620 
-625 TFIGRNF
+625 
-632 VAYFSFSK
+632 

>member
-1 MDRTPMLDVSIKKWR
+1 MGCANNQIEYINYDVLNPPVNSNFKNTRLKREDFPEGEIYYLRDKK
-16 EINNIKKTSIQIFQQ
+16 ESKKEHLKKNAKHES
-31 NSTKIREALDGVM
+31 EALDGVM
-44 AELSVEYKFARPE
+44 AELSVEYKFSRPE
-57 LKHEFK
+57 LRQEFK

-72 DISLDDEF
+72 DISLDNEF
-80 TFIGSTEEFEEKD
+80 TFIGSTEEFDDSD
-93 LLFKKRFRM
+93 LLFKKKFKM

-109 QVVKIEIDYNEN
+109 QIVKVEINYNDN

-136 DLFVELPF
+136 ELFVEMPF
-144 FYKGTTE
+144 FYKGSTD
-151 DCSVIIRADVI
+151 DCSVIIRAVVI

-202 VWKSVETP
+202 VWKSKETP
-210 GKEIIFTAQM
+210 GKEIIFTADM

-231 NRKITIEFYGIYC
+231 NRKITIEYYGIYC

-256 LKDAMDKREKINIL
+256 LKDAMDNRDKIQIL
-270 NEDGEEKG
+270 NEDGKEMG

-287 NRRRFIDLI
+287 NRSRFIDLV
-296 ENGLQIKLSFAIDY
+296 ENGLQIKLSFAIDF

-328 PEKLNPYENCLRC
+328 HEKLNPYENCLRC

-362 VIPSTGDTSH
+362 IIPSTGDTSH
-372 CFPVSLTKDPIA
+372 CFPISLTKDPIA

-393 YRESLPKITLD
+393 YREALPKITLD

-423 EDCPTSI
+423 DDCPTSI
-430 YHIMVII
+430 YHILVII
-437 TDGNNHDID
+437 TDGNNNDID
-446 EMIRQLIK
+446 EMVRQLIK
-454 SERYPISVCIVGVGD
+454 SERYPISVCIIGVGD

-482 KPLEDKDGNK
+482 KPLEDKDGYK

-508 RPDKLT
+508 RPDKMT
-514 EYMLTVIPSQ
+514 EYMLNIIPSQ

-532 KDFTGLK
+532 QDF
-539 DIGKSKNG
+539 IGINDSGKPKNA
-547 YSKKMKEK
+547 YLRKMKENKEK
-555 NEEEILNH
+555 NKLNPQKTKSTFKRSTIKLEEKDKYAKKKEN
-563 KFINNKANEIMKKT
+563 KEEFEQEFINT
-577 KINFYF
+577 
-583 QEYIKNPEV
+583 
-592 AVLMMIV
+592 
-599 DDNKNMNGT
+599 
-608 KRNNLLNPELKY
+608 NLPNIE
-620 IGINS
+620 
-625 TFIGRNF
+625 T
-632 VAYFSFSK
+632 

>member
-1 MDRTPMLDVSIKKWR
+1 MGCSNKEIEYINYDVLNPPVNCNFKNTRVKREDFPEGEIYYLRDKKEIKK
-16 EINNIKKTSIQIFQQ
+16 EHLKKHSKHE
-31 NSTKIREALDGVM
+31 SEALDGVM
-44 AELSVEYKFARPE
+44 AELSVEYKFSRPE
-57 LKHEFK
+57 LKKEFK

-72 DISLDDEF
+72 DISLDNEF
-80 TFIGSTEEFEEKD
+80 TFIGSTEEYDDSD
-93 LLFKKRFRM
+93 LIFKKKFRM

-109 QVVKIEIDYNEN
+109 QIIKIEIDYNSN

-130 NILGSK
+130 NILGSR
-136 DLFVELPF
+136 DLFVEMPF
-144 FYKGTTE
+144 FYKGTSN

-202 VWKSVETP
+202 VWKSKETP
-210 GKEIIFTAQM
+210 GKEILFTAQM

-231 NRKITIEFYGIYC
+231 NRKITIEYYGIYC

-256 LKDAMDKREKINIL
+256 LKEAMENKNKIPIL
-270 NEDGEEKG
+270 TEDGVEKG
-278 YFYVSFSIE
+278 YFYVSYSIE
-287 NRRRFIDLI
+287 NRSRFIDLI

-310 TNSNLVYTNPN
+310 TNSNLIYTNPN
-321 SLHYIGN
+321 SLHNISN
-328 PEKLNPYENCLRC
+328 PEKLNPYENCLHS
-341 FGELISSYDFN
+341 FGELISSYDFE

-393 YRESLPKITLD
+393 YRDSLPKITLD
-404 GPTYLFPV
+404 GPTYFFPV

-423 EDCPTSI
+423 DECPTSI
-430 YHIMVII
+430 YHILVII

-446 EMIRQLIK
+446 EMVRQLIK

-482 KPLEDKDGNK
+482 KPLEDKDGYK
-492 SERDMCQ
+492 SKRDMCQ

-508 RPDKLT
+508 RPDKMT
-514 EYMLTVIPSQ
+514 EYMLNVIPSQ

-532 KDFTGLK
+532 QDFVGLK
-539 DIGKSKNG
+539 DSGKPKNAYLRKIKENKEKEDKLKAEKSKSTFKRG
-547 YSKKMKEK
+547 SIKLEEKDKYMIRKAKEEYENEIVNTNMP
-555 NEEEILNH
+555 NEEN
-563 KFINNKANEIMKKT
+563 
-577 KINFYF
+577 
-583 QEYIKNPEV
+583 
-592 AVLMMIV
+592 
-599 DDNKNMNGT
+599 
-608 KRNNLLNPELKY
+608 
-620 IGINS
+620 
-625 TFIGRNF
+625 
-632 VAYFSFSK
+632 

>member
-1 MDRTPMLDVSIKKWR
+1 MGCTNKTPEKINYDEVLNPPMKTNFPNTRIKR
-16 EINNIKKTSIQIFQQ
+16 EDFPEGEIYYLRDKKESKKEHLKKQ
-31 NSTKIREALDGVM
+31 SKHESEALDGVM

-57 LKHEFK
+57 LKKEFK

-72 DISLDDEF
+72 DISLDNEF
-80 TFIGSTEEFEEKD
+80 TFIGSTEEFGEGD

-109 QVVKIEIDYNEN
+109 QVVKIEIDFGGN

-144 FYKGTTE
+144 YYKGTLD
-151 DCSVIIRADVI
+151 DCAVIIRALVI

-173 NLITDLSNLPYSDYF
+173 NLISDLSNLPYSDYF

-202 VWKSVETP
+202 VWKSVETA

-231 NRKITIEFYGIYC
+231 NRKITIEYYGIYC

-256 LKDAMDKREKINIL
+256 LKTAMENREKISIFND
-270 NEDGEEKG
+270 EGKEKG
-278 YFYVSFSIE
+278 YFYVSFTIE
-287 NRRRFIDLI
+287 NRSRFIDLI

-310 TNSNLVYTNPN
+310 TNSNIIYTNPN

-328 PEKLNPYENCLRC
+328 PEKLNPYEKCIRC

-362 VIPSTGDTSH
+362 IIPQTGDTSH
-372 CFPVSLTKDPIA
+372 CFPVSLTKDPIV
-384 NGIEEAIKQ
+384 NGIEDAIRQ
-393 YRESLPKITLD
+393 YKESLPKITLD
-404 GPTYLFPV
+404 GPTYFFPV
-412 FKENLDMLKDD
+412 FKENLDMLKNDD
-423 EDCPTSI
+423 ECPTSI
-430 YHIMVII
+430 YHILVII
-437 TDGNNHDID
+437 SDGNNHDLD

-454 SERYPISVCIVGVGD
+454 SERYPISVCIVGVGS
-469 ENFSRMLQMDSRT
+469 ENFTRMLQMDSRT

-514 EYMLTVIPSQ
+514 EYMLNVIPAQ

-532 KDFTGLK
+532 NDFVGLK
-539 DIGKSKNG
+539 DAGKPKNA
-547 YSKKMKEK
+547 YLRKIKEK
-555 NEEEILNH
+555 EEDKLKNQKNKNKRGSLKSEEKN
-563 KFINNKANEIMKKT
+563 KFIPKKNREDDEQEL
-577 KINFYF
+577 INTD
-583 QEYIKNPEV
+583 IKNIE
-592 AVLMMIV
+592 
-599 DDNKNMNGT
+599 
-608 KRNNLLNPELKY
+608 
-620 IGINS
+620 
-625 TFIGRNF
+625 
-632 VAYFSFSK
+632 

>member
-1 MDRTPMLDVSIKKWR
+1 MGCANNQIEYINYDVLNPPVNSNFKNTRLKREDFPEGEIYYLRDKK
-16 EINNIKKTSIQIFQQ
+16 ESKKEHLKKNAKHES
-31 NSTKIREALDGVM
+31 EALDGVM
-44 AELSVEYKFARPE
+44 AELSVEYKFSRPE
-57 LKHEFK
+57 LRQEFK

-72 DISLDDEF
+72 DISLDNEF
-80 TFIGSTEEFEEKD
+80 TFIGSTEEFDDSD
-93 LLFKKRFRM
+93 LLFKKKFRM

-109 QVVKIEIDYNEN
+109 QIVKVEIDYNDN

-136 DLFVELPF
+136 ELFVEMPF
-144 FYKGTTE
+144 FYKGSTD
-151 DCSVIIRADVI
+151 DCSVIIRAVVI

-202 VWKSVETP
+202 VWKSKETP
-210 GKEIIFTAQM
+210 GKEIIFTADM

-231 NRKITIEFYGIYC
+231 NRKITIEYYGIYC

-256 LKDAMDKREKINIL
+256 LKDAMDNRDKIQIL
-270 NEDGEEKG
+270 NEDGKEMG

-287 NRRRFIDLI
+287 NRSRFIDLV
-296 ENGLQIKLSFAIDY
+296 ENGLQIKLSFAIDF

-328 PEKLNPYENCLRC
+328 HEKLNPYENCLRC

-362 VIPSTGDTSH
+362 IIPSTGDTSH

-393 YRESLPKITLD
+393 YREALPKITLD

-423 EDCPTSI
+423 DDCPTSI
-430 YHIMVII
+430 YHILVII
-437 TDGNNHDID
+437 TDGNNNDID
-446 EMIRQLIK
+446 EMVRQLIK
-454 SERYPISVCIVGVGD
+454 SERYPISVCIIGVGD

-482 KPLEDKDGNK
+482 KPLEDKDGYK

-508 RPDKLT
+508 RPDKMT
-514 EYMLTVIPSQ
+514 EFMLNIIPSQ

-532 KDFTGLK
+532 QDF
-539 DIGKSKNG
+539 IGINDSGKPKNA
-547 YSKKMKEK
+547 YLRKMKENKEK
-555 NEEEILNH
+555 NKLNPQKTKSTFKRSTIRLEEKDKYAKKKEN
-563 KFINNKANEIMKKT
+563 KEEFEQEFINT
-577 KINFYF
+577 
-583 QEYIKNPEV
+583 
-592 AVLMMIV
+592 
-599 DDNKNMNGT
+599 
-608 KRNNLLNPELKY
+608 NLPNIE
-620 IGINS
+620 
-625 TFIGRNF
+625 T
-632 VAYFSFSK
+632 

>member
-1 MDRTPMLDVSIKKWR
+1 MGCANNQIEYINYDVLNPPVNSNFKNTRLKREDFPEGEIYYLRDKK
-16 EINNIKKTSIQIFQQ
+16 ESKKEHLKKNAKHES
-31 NSTKIREALDGVM
+31 EALDGVM
-44 AELSVEYKFARPE
+44 AELSVEYKFSRPE
-57 LKHEFK
+57 LRQEFK

-72 DISLDDEF
+72 DISLDNEF
-80 TFIGSTEEFEEKD
+80 TFIGSTEEFDDSD
-93 LLFKKRFRM
+93 LLFKKKFRM

-109 QVVKIEIDYNEN
+109 QIVKVEINYNDN

-136 DLFVELPF
+136 ELFVEMPF
-144 FYKGTTE
+144 FYKGSTD
-151 DCSVIIRADVI
+151 DCSVIIRAVVI

-202 VWKSVETP
+202 VWKSKETP
-210 GKEIIFTAQM
+210 GKEIIFTADM

-231 NRKITIEFYGIYC
+231 NRKITIEYYGIYC

-256 LKDAMDKREKINIL
+256 LKDAMDNRDKIQIL
-270 NEDGEEKG
+270 NEDGKEMG

-287 NRRRFIDLI
+287 NRSRFIDLV
-296 ENGLQIKLSFAIDY
+296 ENGLQIKLSFAIDF

-328 PEKLNPYENCLRC
+328 HEKLNPYENCLRC

-362 VIPSTGDTSH
+362 IIPSTGDTSH
-372 CFPVSLTKDPIA
+372 CFPISLTKDPIA

-393 YRESLPKITLD
+393 YREALPKITLD

-423 EDCPTSI
+423 DDCPTSI
-430 YHIMVII
+430 YHILVII
-437 TDGNNHDID
+437 TDGNNNDID
-446 EMIRQLIK
+446 EMVRQLIK
-454 SERYPISVCIVGVGD
+454 SERYPISVCIIGVGD

-482 KPLEDKDGNK
+482 KPLEDKDGYK

-508 RPDKLT
+508 RPDKMT
-514 EYMLTVIPSQ
+514 EYMLNIIPSQ

-532 KDFTGLK
+532 QDF
-539 DIGKSKNG
+539 IGINDSGKPKNA
-547 YSKKMKEK
+547 YLRKMKENKEK
-555 NEEEILNH
+555 NKLNPQKTKSTFKRPTIRLEEKDKYAKKKEN
-563 KFINNKANEIMKKT
+563 KEEFEQEFINT
-577 KINFYF
+577 
-583 QEYIKNPEV
+583 
-592 AVLMMIV
+592 
-599 DDNKNMNGT
+599 
-608 KRNNLLNPELKY
+608 NLPNIE
-620 IGINS
+620 
-625 TFIGRNF
+625 T
-632 VAYFSFSK
+632 

>member
-1 MDRTPMLDVSIKKWR
+1 MGCNSGKTEQIDYDSIVNPPINTNFKNTRIKKEDFPEG
-16 EINNIKKTSIQIFQQ
+16 EIYYLRDKKESKKEHLKKQAKHE
-31 NSTKIREALDGVM
+31 SEALDGVM

-80 TFIGSTEEFEEKD
+80 TFIGSTEEFEETD
-93 LLFKKRFRM
+93 LLFKKKFRM

-109 QVVKIEIDYNEN
+109 QIVKIEIDNNEN

-136 DLFVELPF
+136 ELFVELPF

-151 DCSVIIRADVI
+151 DCSVIIRAIVI

-173 NLITDLSNLPYSDYF
+173 NLITDISNLPYSDYF

-210 GKEIIFTAQM
+210 GKQIIFTAQM

-231 NRKITIEFYGIYC
+231 NRKITIEYYGIYC

-256 LKDAMDKREKINIL
+256 LKDAMDNREKIPIL
-270 NEDGEEKG
+270 NEEGQQKG
-278 YFYVSFSIE
+278 YFYVHFTIE
-287 NRRRFIDLI
+287 NRSRFIDLV

-310 TNSNLVYTNPN
+310 TNSNLIYTNPN

-362 VIPSTGDTSH
+362 IIPSTGDTSH

-393 YRESLPKITLD
+393 YRESLPKVTLD
-404 GPTYLFPV
+404 GPTYFFPV

-423 EDCPTSI
+423 DECPTSI
-430 YHIMVII
+430 YHILVII
-437 TDGNNHDID
+437 SDGNNHDLD

-469 ENFSRMLQMDSRT
+469 ENFTRMLQMDSRT

-499 FVRYNDFKD
+499 FVRYNDFRD

-532 KDFTGLK
+532 KDFVGLK
-539 DIGKSKNG
+539 DAGNNKNA
-547 YSKKMKEK
+547 YMRKLKEK
-555 NEEEILNH
+555 NEKEKLQKQKTKSTFRRNSINLEEKEKYSNIKGKEKLEEE
-563 KFINNKANEIMKKT
+563 FINT
-577 KINFYF
+577 
-583 QEYIKNPEV
+583 
-592 AVLMMIV
+592 
-599 DDNKNMNGT
+599 NMPNI
-608 KRNNLLNPELKY
+608 ED
-620 IGINS
+620 
-625 TFIGRNF
+625 
-632 VAYFSFSK
+632 

>member
-1 MDRTPMLDVSIKKWR
+1 MGCANNQIEYINYDVLNPPVNSNFKNTRLKREDFPEGEIYYLRDKK
-16 EINNIKKTSIQIFQQ
+16 ESKKEHLKKNAKHES
-31 NSTKIREALDGVM
+31 EALDGVM
-44 AELSVEYKFARPE
+44 AELSVEYKFSRPE
-57 LKHEFK
+57 LRQEFK

-72 DISLDDEF
+72 DISLDNEF
-80 TFIGSTEEFEEKD
+80 TFIGSTEEFDDSD
-93 LLFKKRFRM
+93 LLFKKKFRM

-109 QVVKIEIDYNEN
+109 QIVKVEIDYNDN

-136 DLFVELPF
+136 ELFVEMPF
-144 FYKGTTE
+144 FYKGSTD
-151 DCSVIIRADVI
+151 DCSVIIRAVVI

-202 VWKSVETP
+202 VWKSKETP
-210 GKEIIFTAQM
+210 GKEIIFTADM

-231 NRKITIEFYGIYC
+231 NRKITIEYYGIYC

-256 LKDAMDKREKINIL
+256 LKDAMDNRDKIQIL
-270 NEDGEEKG
+270 NEDGKEMG

-287 NRRRFIDLI
+287 NRSRFIDLV
-296 ENGLQIKLSFAIDY
+296 ENGLQIKLSFAIDF

-328 PEKLNPYENCLRC
+328 HEKLNPYENCLRC

-362 VIPSTGDTSH
+362 IIPSTGDTSH

-393 YRESLPKITLD
+393 YREALPKITLD

-423 EDCPTSI
+423 DDCPTSI
-430 YHIMVII
+430 YHILVII
-437 TDGNNHDID
+437 TDGNNNDID
-446 EMIRQLIK
+446 EMVRQLIK
-454 SERYPISVCIVGVGD
+454 SERYPISVCIIGVGD

-482 KPLEDKDGNK
+482 KPLEDKDGYK

-508 RPDKLT
+508 RPDKMT
-514 EYMLTVIPSQ
+514 EYMLNIIPSQ

-532 KDFTGLK
+532 QDF
-539 DIGKSKNG
+539 IGINDSGKPKNA
-547 YSKKMKEK
+547 YLRKMKENKEK
-555 NEEEILNH
+555 NKLNPQKTKSTFKRSTIKLEEKDKYAKKKEN
-563 KFINNKANEIMKKT
+563 KEEFEQEFINT
-577 KINFYF
+577 
-583 QEYIKNPEV
+583 
-592 AVLMMIV
+592 
-599 DDNKNMNGT
+599 
-608 KRNNLLNPELKY
+608 NLPNIE
-620 IGINS
+620 
-625 TFIGRNF
+625 T
-632 VAYFSFSK
+632 

>member
-1 MDRTPMLDVSIKKWR
+1 MGCANNQIEYINYDVLNPPVNSNFKNTRLKREDFPEGEIYYLRDKK
-16 EINNIKKTSIQIFQQ
+16 ESKKEHLKKNAKHES
-31 NSTKIREALDGVM
+31 EALDGVM
-44 AELSVEYKFARPE
+44 AELSVEYKFSRPE
-57 LKHEFK
+57 LRQEFK

-72 DISLDDEF
+72 DISLDNEF
-80 TFIGSTEEFEEKD
+80 TFIGSTEEFDDSD
-93 LLFKKRFRM
+93 LLFKKKFKM

-109 QVVKIEIDYNEN
+109 QIVKVEINYNDN

-136 DLFVELPF
+136 ELFVEMPF
-144 FYKGTTE
+144 FYKGSTD
-151 DCSVIIRADVI
+151 DCSVIIRAVVI

-202 VWKSVETP
+202 VWKSKETP
-210 GKEIIFTAQM
+210 GKEIIFTADM

-231 NRKITIEFYGIYC
+231 NRKITIEYYGIYC

-256 LKDAMDKREKINIL
+256 LKDA
-270 NEDGEEKG
+270 
-278 YFYVSFSIE
+278 
-287 NRRRFIDLI
+287 
-296 ENGLQIKLSFAIDY
+296 GLQIKLSFAIDF

-328 PEKLNPYENCLRC
+328 HEKLNPYENCLRC

-362 VIPSTGDTSH
+362 IIPSTGDTSH
-372 CFPVSLTKDPIA
+372 CFPISLTKDPIA

-393 YRESLPKITLD
+393 YREALPKITLD

-423 EDCPTSI
+423 DDCPTSI
-430 YHIMVII
+430 YHILVII
-437 TDGNNHDID
+437 TDGNNNDID
-446 EMIRQLIK
+446 EMVRQLIK
-454 SERYPISVCIVGVGD
+454 SERYPISVCIIGVGD

-482 KPLEDKDGNK
+482 KPLEDKDGYK

-508 RPDKLT
+508 RPDKMT
-514 EYMLTVIPSQ
+514 EYMLNIIPSQ

-532 KDFTGLK
+532 QDF
-539 DIGKSKNG
+539 IGINDSGKPKNA
-547 YSKKMKEK
+547 YLRKMKENKEK
-555 NEEEILNH
+555 NKLNPQKTKSTFKRSTIRLEEKDKYAKKKEN
-563 KFINNKANEIMKKT
+563 KEEFEQEFINT
-577 KINFYF
+577 
-583 QEYIKNPEV
+583 
-592 AVLMMIV
+592 
-599 DDNKNMNGT
+599 
-608 KRNNLLNPELKY
+608 NLPNIE
-620 IGINS
+620 
-625 TFIGRNF
+625 T
-632 VAYFSFSK
+632 

>member
-1 MDRTPMLDVSIKKWR
+1 MGCNDDKIELIDQDKVLNPPINCNFKNTRIKR
-16 EINNIKKTSIQIFQQ
+16 EDFPTGEIYYLRDKKEPKKEHLKKQAKHES
-31 NSTKIREALDGVM
+31 EALDGVM
-44 AELSVEYKFARPE
+44 AELSVEYKFSREE

-80 TFIGSTEEFEEKD
+80 TFIGSTEEFDDEGA

-231 NRKITIEFYGIYC
+231 KRKITIEYYGIYC

-251 KTLGQ
+251 KTLEQ
-256 LKDAMDKREKINIL
+256 LKDAMDKKEKIPII
-270 NEDGEEKG
+270 NEDGVEKG

-287 NRRRFIDLI
+287 NRSRFIDLI

-404 GPTYLFPV
+404 GPTYFFPV

-430 YHIMVII
+430 YHILVII
-437 TDGNNHDID
+437 SDGNNHDID
-446 EMIRQLIK
+446 EMVRQLIK

-508 RPDKLT
+508 RPDKLV

-539 DIGKSKNG
+539 DVGKPKNA
-547 YSKKMKEK
+547 YLRKLKEK
-555 NEEEILNH
+555 KENELNKQKTKSTFKRGSIKLDEKE
-563 KFINNKANEIMKKT
+563 KFIKKNNNKEEFEQELIDTNVANIET
-577 KINFYF
+577 
-583 QEYIKNPEV
+583 
-592 AVLMMIV
+592 
-599 DDNKNMNGT
+599 
-608 KRNNLLNPELKY
+608 
-620 IGINS
+620 
-625 TFIGRNF
+625 
-632 VAYFSFSK
+632 

>member
-1 MDRTPMLDVSIKKWR
+1 MGCANNQIEYINYDVLNPPVNSNFKNTRLKREDFPEGEIYYLRDKK
-16 EINNIKKTSIQIFQQ
+16 ESKKEHLKKNAKHES
-31 NSTKIREALDGVM
+31 EALDGVM
-44 AELSVEYKFARPE
+44 AELSVEYKFSRPE
-57 LKHEFK
+57 LRQEFK

-72 DISLDDEF
+72 DISLDNEF
-80 TFIGSTEEFEEKD
+80 TFIGSTEEFDDSD
-93 LLFKKRFRM
+93 LLFKKKFRM

-109 QVVKIEIDYNEN
+109 QIVKVEIDYNDN

-136 DLFVELPF
+136 ELFVEMPF
-144 FYKGTTE
+144 FYKGSTD
-151 DCSVIIRADVI
+151 DCSVIIRAVVI

-202 VWKSVETP
+202 VWKSKETP
-210 GKEIIFTAQM
+210 GKEIIFTADM

-231 NRKITIEFYGIYC
+231 NRKITIEYYGIYC

-256 LKDAMDKREKINIL
+256 LKDAMDNRDKIQIL
-270 NEDGEEKG
+270 NEDGKEMG

-287 NRRRFIDLI
+287 NRSRFIDLV
-296 ENGLQIKLSFAIDY
+296 ENGLQIKLSFAIDF

-328 PEKLNPYENCLRC
+328 HEKLNPYENCLRC

-362 VIPSTGDTSH
+362 IIPSTGDTSH
-372 CFPVSLTKDPIA
+372 CFPISLTKDPIA

-393 YRESLPKITLD
+393 YREALPKITLD

-423 EDCPTSI
+423 DDCPTSI
-430 YHIMVII
+430 YHILVII
-437 TDGNNHDID
+437 TDGNNNDID
-446 EMIRQLIK
+446 EMVRQLIK
-454 SERYPISVCIVGVGD
+454 SERYPISVCIIGVGD
-469 ENFSRMLQMDSRT
+469 ENFSRMLQMDSRA
-482 KPLEDKDGNK
+482 KPLEDKDGYK

-508 RPDKLT
+508 RPDKMT
-514 EYMLTVIPSQ
+514 EFMLNIIPSQ

-532 KDFTGLK
+532 QDF
-539 DIGKSKNG
+539 IGINDSGKPKNA
-547 YSKKMKEK
+547 YLRKMKENKEK
-555 NEEEILNH
+555 NKLNPQKTKSTFKRSTIRLEEKDKYAKKKEN
-563 KFINNKANEIMKKT
+563 KEEFEQEFINT
-577 KINFYF
+577 
-583 QEYIKNPEV
+583 
-592 AVLMMIV
+592 
-599 DDNKNMNGT
+599 
-608 KRNNLLNPELKY
+608 NLPNIE
-620 IGINS
+620 
-625 TFIGRNF
+625 T
-632 VAYFSFSK
+632 

>member
-1 MDRTPMLDVSIKKWR
+1 MGCANNQIEYINYDVLNPPVNSNFKNTRLKREDFPEGEIYYLRDKK
-16 EINNIKKTSIQIFQQ
+16 ESKKEHLKKNAKHES
-31 NSTKIREALDGVM
+31 EALDGVM
-44 AELSVEYKFARPE
+44 AELSVEYKFSRPE
-57 LKHEFK
+57 LRQEFK

-72 DISLDDEF
+72 DISLDNEF
-80 TFIGSTEEFEEKD
+80 TFIGSTEEFDDSD
-93 LLFKKRFRM
+93 LLFKKKFKM

-109 QVVKIEIDYNEN
+109 QIVKVEINYNDN

-136 DLFVELPF
+136 ELFVEMPF
-144 FYKGTTE
+144 FYKGSTD
-151 DCSVIIRADVI
+151 DCSVIIRAVVI

-202 VWKSVETP
+202 VWKSKETP
-210 GKEIIFTAQM
+210 GKEIIFTADM

-231 NRKITIEFYGIYC
+231 NRKITIEYYGIYC

-256 LKDAMDKREKINIL
+256 LKDAMDNRDKIQIL
-270 NEDGEEKG
+270 NEDGKEMG

-287 NRRRFIDLI
+287 NRSRFIDLV
-296 ENGLQIKLSFAIDY
+296 ENGLQIKLSFAIDF

-328 PEKLNPYENCLRC
+328 HEKLNPYENCLRC

-362 VIPSTGDTSH
+362 IIPSTGDTSH

-393 YRESLPKITLD
+393 YREALPKITLD

-423 EDCPTSI
+423 DDCPTSI
-430 YHIMVII
+430 YHILVII
-437 TDGNNHDID
+437 TDGNNNDID
-446 EMIRQLIK
+446 EMVRQLIK
-454 SERYPISVCIVGVGD
+454 SERYPISVCIIGVGD

-482 KPLEDKDGNK
+482 KPLEDKDGYK

-508 RPDKLT
+508 RPDKMT
-514 EYMLTVIPSQ
+514 EFMLNIIPSQ

-532 KDFTGLK
+532 QDF
-539 DIGKSKNG
+539 IGINDSGKPKNA
-547 YSKKMKEK
+547 YLRKMKENKEK
-555 NEEEILNH
+555 NKLNPQKTKSTFKRSTIRLEEKDKYAKKKEN
-563 KFINNKANEIMKKT
+563 KEEFEQEFINT
-577 KINFYF
+577 
-583 QEYIKNPEV
+583 
-592 AVLMMIV
+592 
-599 DDNKNMNGT
+599 
-608 KRNNLLNPELKY
+608 NLPNIE
-620 IGINS
+620 
-625 TFIGRNF
+625 T
-632 VAYFSFSK
+632 

>member
-1 MDRTPMLDVSIKKWR
+1 MGCANNQIEYINYDVLNPPVNSNFKNTRLKREDFPEGEIYYLRDKK
-16 EINNIKKTSIQIFQQ
+16 ESKKEHLKKNAKHES
-31 NSTKIREALDGVM
+31 EALDGVM
-44 AELSVEYKFARPE
+44 AELSVEYKFSRPE
-57 LKHEFK
+57 LRQEFK

-72 DISLDDEF
+72 DISLDNEF
-80 TFIGSTEEFEEKD
+80 TFIGSTEEFDDSD
-93 LLFKKRFRM
+93 LLFKKKFRM
-102 TYCFQKL
+102 TNCFQK
-109 QVVKIEIDYNEN
+109 QQIVKVEINYNDN

-136 DLFVELPF
+136 ELFVEMPF
-144 FYKGTTE
+144 FYKGSTD
-151 DCSVIIRADVI
+151 DCSVIIRAVVI

-202 VWKSVETP
+202 VWKSKETP
-210 GKEIIFTAQM
+210 GKEIIFTADM

-231 NRKITIEFYGIYC
+231 NRKITIEYYGIYC

-256 LKDAMDKREKINIL
+256 LKDAMDNRDKIQIL
-270 NEDGEEKG
+270 NEDGKEMG

-287 NRRRFIDLI
+287 NRSRFIDLV
-296 ENGLQIKLSFAIDY
+296 ENGLQIKLSFAIDF

-328 PEKLNPYENCLRC
+328 HEKLNPYENCLRC

-362 VIPSTGDTSH
+362 IIPSTGDTSH
-372 CFPVSLTKDPIA
+372 CFPISLTKDPIA

-393 YRESLPKITLD
+393 YREALPKITLD

-423 EDCPTSI
+423 DDCPTSI
-430 YHIMVII
+430 YHILVII
-437 TDGNNHDID
+437 TDGNNNDID
-446 EMIRQLIK
+446 EMVRQLIK
-454 SERYPISVCIVGVGD
+454 SERYPISVCIIGVGD

-482 KPLEDKDGNK
+482 KPLEDKDGYK

-508 RPDKLT
+508 RPDKMT
-514 EYMLTVIPSQ
+514 EFMLNIIPSQ

-532 KDFTGLK
+532 QDF
-539 DIGKSKNG
+539 IGINDSGKPKNA
-547 YSKKMKEK
+547 YLRKMKENKEK
-555 NEEEILNH
+555 NKLNPQKTKSTFKRSTIRLEEKDKYAKKKEN
-563 KFINNKANEIMKKT
+563 KEEFEQEFINT
-577 KINFYF
+577 
-583 QEYIKNPEV
+583 
-592 AVLMMIV
+592 
-599 DDNKNMNGT
+599 
-608 KRNNLLNPELKY
+608 NLPNIE
-620 IGINS
+620 
-625 TFIGRNF
+625 T
-632 VAYFSFSK
+632 

>member
-1 MDRTPMLDVSIKKWR
+1 MGCANNQIEYINYDVLNPPVNSNFKNTRLKREDFPEGEIYYLRDKK
-16 EINNIKKTSIQIFQQ
+16 ESKKEHLKKNAKHES
-31 NSTKIREALDGVM
+31 EALDGVM
-44 AELSVEYKFARPE
+44 AELSVEYKFSRPE
-57 LKHEFK
+57 LRKEFK

-72 DISLDDEF
+72 DISLDNEF
-80 TFIGSTEEFEEKD
+80 TFIGSTEEFDDSD
-93 LLFKKRFRM
+93 LLFKKKFRM

-109 QVVKIEIDYNEN
+109 QIVKVEINYNDN

-136 DLFVELPF
+136 ELFVEMPF
-144 FYKGTTE
+144 FYKGSTD
-151 DCSVIIRADVI
+151 DCSVIIRAVVI

-202 VWKSVETP
+202 VWKSKETP
-210 GKEIIFTAQM
+210 GKEIIFTADM

-231 NRKITIEFYGIYC
+231 NRKITIEYYGIYC

-256 LKDAMDKREKINIL
+256 LKDAMDNRDKIQIL
-270 NEDGEEKG
+270 NEDGKEMG

-287 NRRRFIDLI
+287 NRSRFIDLV
-296 ENGLQIKLSFAIDY
+296 ENGLQIKLSFAIDF

-328 PEKLNPYENCLRC
+328 HEKLNPYENCLRC

-362 VIPSTGDTSH
+362 IIPSTGDTSH
-372 CFPVSLTKDPIA
+372 CFPISLTKDPIA

-393 YRESLPKITLD
+393 YREALPKITLD

-423 EDCPTSI
+423 DDCPTSI
-430 YHIMVII
+430 YHILVII
-437 TDGNNHDID
+437 TDGNNNDID
-446 EMIRQLIK
+446 EMVRQLIK
-454 SERYPISVCIVGVGD
+454 SERYPISVCIIGVGD

-482 KPLEDKDGNK
+482 KPLEDKDGYK

-508 RPDKLT
+508 RPDKMT
-514 EYMLTVIPSQ
+514 EFMLNIIPSQ

-532 KDFTGLK
+532 QDF
-539 DIGKSKNG
+539 IGINDSGKPKNA
-547 YSKKMKEK
+547 YLRKMKENKEK
-555 NEEEILNH
+555 NKLNPQKTKSTFKRSTIRLEEKDKYAKKKEN
-563 KFINNKANEIMKKT
+563 KEEFEQEFINT
-577 KINFYF
+577 
-583 QEYIKNPEV
+583 
-592 AVLMMIV
+592 
-599 DDNKNMNGT
+599 
-608 KRNNLLNPELKY
+608 NLPNIE
-620 IGINS
+620 
-625 TFIGRNF
+625 T
-632 VAYFSFSK
+632 

>member
-1 MDRTPMLDVSIKKWR
+1 MGCNDDKIELIDQDKVLNPPINCNFKNTRIKR
-16 EINNIKKTSIQIFQQ
+16 EDFPTGEIYYLRDKKEPKKEHLKKQAKHES
-31 NSTKIREALDGVM
+31 EALDGVM
-44 AELSVEYKFARPE
+44 AELSVEYKFSREE

-80 TFIGSTEEFEEKD
+80 TFIGSTEEFDDEGA

-231 NRKITIEFYGIYC
+231 KRKITIEYYGIYC

-251 KTLGQ
+251 KTLEQ
-256 LKDAMDKREKINIL
+256 LKDAMDKKEKIPII
-270 NEDGEEKG
+270 NEDGVEKG

-287 NRRRFIDLI
+287 NRSRFIDLI

-404 GPTYLFPV
+404 GPTYFFPV

-423 EDCPTSI
+423 DDCSTSI
-430 YHIMVII
+430 YHILVII
-437 TDGNNHDID
+437 SDGNNHDID
-446 EMIRQLIK
+446 EMVRQLIK

-508 RPDKLT
+508 RPDKLV

-539 DIGKSKNG
+539 DVGKPKNA
-547 YSKKMKEK
+547 YLRKLKEK
-555 NEEEILNH
+555 KENELNKQKTKSTFKRGSIKLDEKE
-563 KFINNKANEIMKKT
+563 KFIKKNNNKEEFEQELIDTNVANIET
-577 KINFYF
+577 
-583 QEYIKNPEV
+583 
-592 AVLMMIV
+592 
-599 DDNKNMNGT
+599 
-608 KRNNLLNPELKY
+608 
-620 IGINS
+620 
-625 TFIGRNF
+625 
-632 VAYFSFSK
+632 

>member
-1 MDRTPMLDVSIKKWR
+1 MGCANNQIEYINYDVLNPPVNSNFKNTRLKREDFPEGEIYYLRDKK
-16 EINNIKKTSIQIFQQ
+16 ESKKEHLKKNAKHES
-31 NSTKIREALDGVM
+31 EALDGVM
-44 AELSVEYKFARPE
+44 AELSVEYKFSRPE
-57 LKHEFK
+57 LRQEFK

-72 DISLDDEF
+72 DISLDNEF
-80 TFIGSTEEFEEKD
+80 TFIGSTEEFDDSD
-93 LLFKKRFRM
+93 LLFKKKFRM

-109 QVVKIEIDYNEN
+109 QIVKVEIDYNDN

-136 DLFVELPF
+136 ELFVEMPF
-144 FYKGTTE
+144 FYKGSTD
-151 DCSVIIRADVI
+151 DCSVIIRAVVI

-202 VWKSVETP
+202 VWKSKETP
-210 GKEIIFTAQM
+210 GKEIIFTADM

-231 NRKITIEFYGIYC
+231 NRKITIEYYGIYC

-256 LKDAMDKREKINIL
+256 LKDAMDNRDKIQIL
-270 NEDGEEKG
+270 NEDGKEMG

-287 NRRRFIDLI
+287 NRSRFIDLV
-296 ENGLQIKLSFAIDY
+296 ENGLQIKLSFAIDF

-328 PEKLNPYENCLRC
+328 HEKLNPYENCLRC

-362 VIPSTGDTSH
+362 IIPSTGDTSH
-372 CFPVSLTKDPIA
+372 CFPISLTKDPIA

-393 YRESLPKITLD
+393 YREALPKITLD

-423 EDCPTSI
+423 DDCPTSI
-430 YHIMVII
+430 YHILVII
-437 TDGNNHDID
+437 TDGNNNDID
-446 EMIRQLIK
+446 EMVRQLIK
-454 SERYPISVCIVGVGD
+454 SERYPISVCIIGVGD

-482 KPLEDKDGNK
+482 KPLEDKDGYK

-508 RPDKLT
+508 RPDKMT
-514 EYMLTVIPSQ
+514 EFMLNIIPSQ

-532 KDFTGLK
+532 QDF
-539 DIGKSKNG
+539 IGINDSGKPKNA
-547 YSKKMKEK
+547 YLRKMKENKEK
-555 NEEEILNH
+555 NKLNPQKTKSTFKRPTIRLEEKDKYAKKKEN
-563 KFINNKANEIMKKT
+563 KEEFEQEFINT
-577 KINFYF
+577 
-583 QEYIKNPEV
+583 
-592 AVLMMIV
+592 
-599 DDNKNMNGT
+599 
-608 KRNNLLNPELKY
+608 NLPNIE
-620 IGINS
+620 
-625 TFIGRNF
+625 T
-632 VAYFSFSK
+632 

>member
-1 MDRTPMLDVSIKKWR
+1 MGCANNQIEYINYDVLNPPVNSNFKNTRLKREDFPEGEIYYLRDKK
-16 EINNIKKTSIQIFQQ
+16 ESKKEHLKKNAKHES
-31 NSTKIREALDGVM
+31 EALDGVM
-44 AELSVEYKFARPE
+44 AELSVEYKFSRPE
-57 LKHEFK
+57 LRQEFK

-72 DISLDDEF
+72 DISLDNEF
-80 TFIGSTEEFEEKD
+80 TFIGSTEEFDDSD
-93 LLFKKRFRM
+93 LLFKKKFKM

-109 QVVKIEIDYNEN
+109 QIVKVEINYNDN

-136 DLFVELPF
+136 ELFVEMPF
-144 FYKGTTE
+144 FYKGSTD
-151 DCSVIIRADVI
+151 DCSVIIRAVVI

-202 VWKSVETP
+202 VWKSKETP
-210 GKEIIFTAQM
+210 GKEIIFTADM

-231 NRKITIEFYGIYC
+231 NRKITIEYYGIYC

-256 LKDAMDKREKINIL
+256 LKDAMDNRDKIQIL
-270 NEDGEEKG
+270 NEDGKEMG

-287 NRRRFIDLI
+287 NRSRFIDLV
-296 ENGLQIKLSFAIDY
+296 ENGLQIKLSFAIDF

-328 PEKLNPYENCLRC
+328 HEKLNPYENCLRC

-362 VIPSTGDTSH
+362 IIPSTGDTSH
-372 CFPVSLTKDPIA
+372 CFPISLTKDPIA

-393 YRESLPKITLD
+393 YREALPKIILD

-423 EDCPTSI
+423 DDCPTSI
-430 YHIMVII
+430 YHILVII
-437 TDGNNHDID
+437 TDGNNNDID
-446 EMIRQLIK
+446 EMVRQLIK
-454 SERYPISVCIVGVGD
+454 SERYPISVCIIGVGD

-482 KPLEDKDGNK
+482 KPLEDKDGYK

-508 RPDKLT
+508 RPDKMT
-514 EYMLTVIPSQ
+514 EYMLNIIPSQ

-532 KDFTGLK
+532 QDF
-539 DIGKSKNG
+539 IGINDSGKPKNA
-547 YSKKMKEK
+547 YLRKMKENKEK
-555 NEEEILNH
+555 NKLNPQKTKSTFKRSTIKLEEKDKYAKKKEN
-563 KFINNKANEIMKKT
+563 KEEFEQEFINT
-577 KINFYF
+577 
-583 QEYIKNPEV
+583 
-592 AVLMMIV
+592 
-599 DDNKNMNGT
+599 
-608 KRNNLLNPELKY
+608 NLPNIE
-620 IGINS
+620 
-625 TFIGRNF
+625 T
-632 VAYFSFSK
+632 

>member
-1 MDRTPMLDVSIKKWR
+1 MGCANNQIEYINYDVLNPPVNSNFKNTRLKREDFPEGEIYYLRDKK
-16 EINNIKKTSIQIFQQ
+16 ESKKEHLKK
-31 NSTKIREALDGVM
+31 NSKHESEALDGVM
-44 AELSVEYKFARPE
+44 AELSVEYKFSRPE
-57 LKHEFK
+57 LRQEFK

-72 DISLDDEF
+72 DISLDNEF
-80 TFIGSTEEFEEKD
+80 TFIGSTEEFDDSD
-93 LLFKKRFRM
+93 LLFKKKFRM

-109 QVVKIEIDYNEN
+109 QIVKVEINYNDN

-136 DLFVELPF
+136 ELFVEMPF
-144 FYKGTTE
+144 FYKGSTD
-151 DCSVIIRADVI
+151 DCSVIIRAVVI

-202 VWKSVETP
+202 VWKSKETP
-210 GKEIIFTAQM
+210 GKEIIFTADM

-231 NRKITIEFYGIYC
+231 NRKITIEYYGIYC

-256 LKDAMDKREKINIL
+256 LKDAMDNRDKIQIL
-270 NEDGEEKG
+270 NEDGKEMG

-287 NRRRFIDLI
+287 NRSRFIDLV
-296 ENGLQIKLSFAIDY
+296 ENGLQIKLSFAIDF

-328 PEKLNPYENCLRC
+328 HEKLNPYENCLRC

-362 VIPSTGDTSH
+362 IIPSTGDTSH
-372 CFPVSLTKDPIA
+372 CFPISLTKDPIA

-393 YRESLPKITLD
+393 YREALPKITLD

-423 EDCPTSI
+423 DDCPTSI
-430 YHIMVII
+430 YHILVII
-437 TDGNNHDID
+437 TDGNNNDID
-446 EMIRQLIK
+446 EMVRQLIK
-454 SERYPISVCIVGVGD
+454 SERYPISVCIIGVGD

-482 KPLEDKDGNK
+482 KPLEDKDGYK

-508 RPDKLT
+508 RPDKMT
-514 EYMLTVIPSQ
+514 EFMLNIIPSQ

-532 KDFTGLK
+532 QDF
-539 DIGKSKNG
+539 IGINDSGKPKNA
-547 YSKKMKEK
+547 YLRKMKENKEK
-555 NEEEILNH
+555 NKLNPQKTKSTFKRSTIRLEEKDKYAKKKEN
-563 KFINNKANEIMKKT
+563 KEEFEQEFINT
-577 KINFYF
+577 
-583 QEYIKNPEV
+583 
-592 AVLMMIV
+592 
-599 DDNKNMNGT
+599 
-608 KRNNLLNPELKY
+608 NLPNIE
-620 IGINS
+620 
-625 TFIGRNF
+625 T
-632 VAYFSFSK
+632 